1 MKKNLQKFD
10 LSVKGKKRKQE
21 YNFLLD
27 LLSVAEEIYNAR
39 MALKLSQ
46 QELAKKI
53 GTTQKVI
60 SKIENADVNFG
71 MDLILRISRVLK
83 MQVKIG
89 GFTTLPELNGNE
101 TVSYNLVFHNLEDI
115 KQEEINYNNE
125 SPCYSTISNLQ
136 APAYTNN

>member
-101 TVSYNLVFHNLEDI
+101 TVSYNLVF
-115 KQEEINYNNE
+115 
-125 SPCYSTISNLQ
+125 
-136 APAYTNN
+136 